1 MKTTTFI
8 SLGKGKARKES
19 AKSKGETEM
28 IYYFDQHLE
37 IQSIPLIYDTADMM
51 LTKVRDE
58 AHRFANKYRTTRMS
72 KEWK

>member
-1 MKTTTFI
+1 
-8 SLGKGKARKES
+8 
-19 AKSKGETEM
+19 M
-28 IYYFDQHLE
+28 IYYFDNQFN
-37 IQSIPLIYDTADMM
+37 IQGLSLIYDTADML